1 MALRASLPMVPQDLV
16 KLTAFWEHLVVS
28 ILVNL
33 RIVESLPCDS
43 DGDARN
49 ELGKVLDLLIMP
61 SDASLKGRVR

>member
-28 ILVNL
+28 ILVS